1 MCIFGVLLNFVFAQS
16 QKKLSPHHFEVFLRE
31 FLSKTYSEKKF
42 DSLVYVSS
50 PIVMNFTNKKLGF
63 GRFWNRGVFCNLYK
77 SGNFA
82 YMFYD
87 NYFGEIQ
94 PQTTKLKFYPE
105 QNPKDGFCEEASS
118 PDGIYYRKVEEFP
131 QDWDMEKSIPIP
143 TPAKLKKLNK
153 KVVYIQTEK
162 WIKKTLY
169 FVQSGKKWFLIY
181 IDDCDCSA

>member
-1 MCIFGVLLNFVFAQS
+1 MCIFGVFLNFVFAQS
-16 QKKLSPHHFEVFLRE
+16 QKKLSPHHFEVFLRK

-63 GRFWNRGVFCNLYK
+63 GRFWNRGVSCNLYK
-77 SGNFA
+77 SGNLG
-82 YMFYD
+82 YVFYD
-87 NYFGEIQ
+87 NHFGEIQ
-94 PQTTKLKFYPE
+94 PQTTKLKFYRE

-118 PDGIYYRKVEEFP
+118 PDGIYYKKVEDFP
-131 QDWDMEKSIPIP
+131 QDWDMEKSKPIP
-143 TPAKLKKLNK
+143 TSAKLKKLNK

-169 FVQSGKKWFLIY
+169 FVQLGKKWFLIY